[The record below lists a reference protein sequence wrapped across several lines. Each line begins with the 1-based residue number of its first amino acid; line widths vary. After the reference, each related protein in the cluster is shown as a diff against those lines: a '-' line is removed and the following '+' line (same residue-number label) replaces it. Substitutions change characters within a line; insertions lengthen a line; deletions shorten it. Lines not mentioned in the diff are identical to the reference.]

1 MLDQKIAK
9 FEVINADYIP
19 IMQRK
24 ERAQLY
30 TNNKPL
36 EKKYDQK
43 HKLDRGNF
51 KKLDPNVKRLQEEA
65 LKAQEM
71 LKKA

>member
-30 TNNKPL
+30 TNNKPI
-36 EKKYDQK
+36 EKKFD
-43 HKLDRGNF
+43 
-51 KKLDPNVKRLQEEA
+51 
-65 LKAQEM
+65 
-71 LKKA
+71 